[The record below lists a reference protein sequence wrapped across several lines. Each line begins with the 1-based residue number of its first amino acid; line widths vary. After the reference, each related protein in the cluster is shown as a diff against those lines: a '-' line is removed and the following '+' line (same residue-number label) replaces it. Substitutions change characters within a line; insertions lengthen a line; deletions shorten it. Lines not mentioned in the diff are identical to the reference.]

1 MIPRS
6 AGNTDDAASESPS
19 NSVTHSTVD
28 ATAVTC
34 DQAIFTS
41 VRTPMGE
48 GYRIIA
54 ASRGV
59 TAAEKQ
65 AITKTS
71 PSHDS
76 LIGTGPDATGL
87 ASYLLPTG
95 RLCIAKF
102 WCAGAEQSGRGGKRV
117 YTHNIV
123 MTSEDLSRFAFS
135 VFAVIRS
142 AEDSGVFTGA
152 LEPEKVLPQ
161 LSLPSDPVVAAT
173 FADSAELS
181 RCASHVVEKLLDN
194 RKIVLQVSG
203 DPLAAARCLLAALP
217 GPMRCEISFAAGLRF
232 ALSRSLRLNVTCRDH
247 GVTMRRVQGQPIDLI
262 ASDDA
267 ATPTPD
273 SAWARLVQHHFDSG
287 DIASLNRWTS
297 KPFASVDAGARERIA
312 NLCLALHDIASN
324 ATPRLLLQAKDG
336 LARPPGGSEGEIAEE
351 FLERAVNE
359 LTDRLAET
367 KLDEI
372 RRCWPVI
379 LDIRRQGESGRAF
392 ARPLIDAAL
401 QGCAGHDPVVAA
413 ELALDLARSSDP
425 RDDKA
430 VEIAIAR
437 LLGWCGRA
445 RGPLDPDVR
454 RVCYEWIRLRPTCPV
469 TARLRDRV
477 AAESVPTP

>member
-1 MIPRS
+1 MTPRS
-6 AGNTDDAASESPS
+6 AGNTDDPASESPS

-76 LIGTGPDATGL
+76 LIDTGPDATGL

-123 MTSEDLSRFAFS
+123 MTSDDLSRFAFS

-142 AEDSGVFTGA
+142 AEDCGVFTGA
-152 LEPEKVLPQ
+152 LEPEKVLPR
-161 LSLPSDPVVAAT
+161 LSLPGDPVVSTT
-173 FADSAELS
+173 FADPAELS

-203 DPLAAARCLLAALP
+203 DPLAAARCLVAALP

-247 GVTMRRVQGQPIDLI
+247 GVTMRRVQGQPIDLF

-273 SAWARLVQHHFDSG
+273 DAAARPRTPCLNISTSAPPGMVLRTISCTRR
-287 DIASLNRWTS
+287 IAT
-297 KPFASVDAGARERIA
+297 AGAITCSSPSVTRAVTLPSVPICIAARISA
-312 NLCLALHDIASN
+312 GI
-324 ATPRLLLQAKDG
+324 TT
-336 LARPPGGSEGEIAEE
+336 RPPVPTTSWELAVERGRSETV
-351 FLERAVNE
+351 L
-359 LTDRLAET
+359 
-367 KLDEI
+367 
-372 RRCWPVI
+372 PS
-379 LDIRRQGESGRAF
+379 SGRQ
-392 ARPLIDAAL
+392 LI
-401 QGCAGHDPVVAA
+401 
-413 ELALDLARSSDP
+413 SS
-425 RDDKA
+425 
-430 VEIAIAR
+430 
-437 LLGWCGRA
+437 
-445 RGPLDPDVR
+445 
-454 RVCYEWIRLRPTCPV
+454 
-469 TARLRDRV
+469 
-477 AAESVPTP
+477 